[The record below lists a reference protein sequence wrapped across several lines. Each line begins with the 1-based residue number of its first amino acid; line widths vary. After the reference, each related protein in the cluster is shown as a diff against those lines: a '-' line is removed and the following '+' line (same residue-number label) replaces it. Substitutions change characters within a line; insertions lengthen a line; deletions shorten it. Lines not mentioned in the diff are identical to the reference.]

1 MKKTEKIKRALQDTE
16 LAETK
21 HYSKRVAAIVLG
33 VFSVLSC
40 ILALIGFFYIRQ
52 KFSDPDIVRDWIDGH
67 YVLGVLLMLFIC
79 IVQVVIALIPG
90 ELIEI
95 AAGYV
100 FGAWW
105 GALICLVGATIGSV
119 LVIVLVRKFGRKF
132 VESIY
137 SREKLDSLPILNNH
151 SKRNALTALLFLIPG
166 TPKDLLTYVVG
177 LTEMSI
183 PAYVA
188 LTAAARFPSII
199 MSTVGGDALVDDK
212 LHTALIFFIVAG
224 ALSLFG
230 YLVYLRIQ
238 KNAARKAKAKKHQNE
253 EQLSKDKKDE

>member
-1 MKKTEKIKRALQDTE
+1 MKKAEKIKRVLKDTE

-21 HYSKRVAAIVLG
+21 HYSKRVAAVVLG
-33 VFSVLSC
+33 TFSVLSC
-40 ILALIGFFYIRQ
+40 VLALLGFFYIRQ
-52 KFSDPDIVRDWIDGH
+52 KFSDPAIVREWIGEH

-90 ELIEI
+90 ELVEI

-105 GALICLVGATIGSV
+105 GALICLIGATVGSV
-119 LVIVLVRKFGRKF
+119 LVILLVRKFGRKF

-137 SREKLDSLPILNNH
+137 PREKIDSLPILH
-151 SKRNALTALLFLIPG
+151 DPSKRNALTALLFLIPG

-183 PAYVA
+183 PAYVL
-188 LTAAARFPSII
+188 LTTAARFPSII
-199 MSTVGGDALVDDK
+199 MSTLGGDALVADK
-212 LHTALIFFIVAG
+212 LHMAIIFFIIAG
-224 ALSLFG
+224 VLSLLG
-230 YLVYLRIQ
+230 YLIYLRIH
-238 KNAARKAKAKKHQNE
+238 KSAAKKAKKQTE
-253 EQLSKDKKDE
+253 EQVPKDKTDK